1 MQLKKW
7 IRWGMVV
14 AWMALIF
21 SFSAQQ
27 GSTSGSLSGSIV
39 DFILSVIQFMLPSAN
54 INRETLHFLI
64 RKGAHFTVYLVL
76 GGLSAHALSSH
87 QIKGWKRFLY
97 ALLISTLY
105 AISDEIHQGFVPGRG
120 PSIRDVLIDSAGAAT
135 GAGFYQQLMIW
146 LKIAKH

>member
-7 IRWGMVV
+7 IRWGMVL

-39 DFILSVIQFMLPSAN
+39 DGILSLIQFVVPSAD
-54 INRETLHFLI
+54 INRETLHFII
-64 RKGAHFTVYLVL
+64 RKGAHFSVYLVL
-76 GGLSAHALSSH
+76 GALSAHALSGH
-87 QIKGWKRFLY
+87 QVTGWKRFLY

-120 PSIRDVLIDSAGAAT
+120 PSVRDVLIDSTGAAT
-135 GAGFYQQLMIW
+135 GAGLYQQLMIW